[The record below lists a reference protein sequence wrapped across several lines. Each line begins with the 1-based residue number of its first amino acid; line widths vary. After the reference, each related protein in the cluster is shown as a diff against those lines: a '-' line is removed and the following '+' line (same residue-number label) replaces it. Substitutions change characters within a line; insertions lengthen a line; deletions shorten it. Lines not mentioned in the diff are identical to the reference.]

1 MKKILVIHNN
11 YQIQGGEDIA
21 VLNEVKLLQEQYKV
35 ETLFFSNKISNY
47 IKQLFYFLINNNLES
62 NKALKLKLKSF
73 NPDIVYIHNTWFKG
87 SIGIFK
93 ILRNKNYKV
102 FVILHNFR
110 YKCTN

>member
-47 IKQLFYFLINNNLES
+47 ITQLFYFLINNNLES

-73 NPDIVYIHNTWFKG
+73 NPDK
-87 SIGIFK
+87 IG
-93 ILRNKNYKV
+93 RAHV
-102 FVILHNFR
+102 
-110 YKCTN
+110 